1 MAPGQAG
8 EIMSYRSTIVLLVVL
23 AAPIHAL
30 EPPPLPGLNGAP
42 KDELAGAL
50 RGLLLKNLPDP
61 LYEAAPNWGHQSEGR
76 RFPLLG
82 KRRDTQVEMAHE
94 PRNDGIWRKIRV
106 EAVNPA
112 ESLVFDIRDVQSP
125 EAGKVDFQTF
135 TALDVLVNFHQQRW
149 LSGIKV
155 FDGKARAKARVKV
168 TLDCEAATHID
179 SSQLL
184 PELVFQLKVTKADL
198 KYDNLKFEHIAGFGG
213 EAAQIIGEAAHTALK
228 QWRPSIER
236 DLLARANAAIVKA
249 GGEREVRLSLTKL
262 LKSAPKAQPN

>member
-1 MAPGQAG
+1 MRHWL
-8 EIMSYRSTIVLLVVL
+8 SIVLLTTL
-23 AAPIHAL
+23 ALPLRGL
-30 EPPPLPGLNGAP
+30 ESPPLPSLNGAP

-61 LYEAAPNWGHQSEGR
+61 LYEAAPNWGHQSDHK

-82 KRRDTQVEMAHE
+82 KRRDTQVEMTHE
-94 PRNDGIWRKIRV
+94 PRNDGVWRKIRV
-106 EAVNPA
+106 EAVDPA

-125 EAGKVDFQTF
+125 EPGKVNFQTF

-155 FDGKARAKARVKV
+155 FDGRARAKARVKV

-198 KYDNLKFEHIAGFGG
+198 KYDNLKFEHIAGVGG
-213 EAAQIIGEAAHTALK
+213 EAAQIIGEAAHAAVT

-236 DLLARANAAIVKA
+236 DLLARANTAIVKA
-249 GGEREVRLSLTKL
+249 GGEREVRLSLAKL
-262 LKSAPKAQPN
+262 LKSTPNKP